1 MSVVLGVD
9 ISSSCIGIGCVENG
23 KNIIHT
29 EMLKPSKKKLPVHF
43 YNTVYEKIG
52 FLIREFDVDDVVIE
66 DLNIRFLKSAK
77 AIFPIHGV
85 VKLASFR
92 EKGVEPSIYHVSTW
106 RYTLLGLKDFTKDEI
121 AEIKKTSKNDS
132 EFKRLSNIK
141 MKVIEYVNGVFD
153 INLTYVENDIADALG
168 LCLAHQVKL
177 GF

>member
-9 ISSSCIGIGCVENG
+9 ISSSCIGIGCVDGE
-23 KNIIHT
+23 NIIHT
-29 EMLKPSKKKLPVHF
+29 EMIKPLKKQTSVHF

-52 FLIREFDVDDVVIE
+52 FLIREYDVDDIVIE
-66 DLNIRFLKSAK
+66 DLNIRFLKSGK
-77 AIFPIHGV
+77 AILPIHGV

-92 EKGVEPSIYHVSTW
+92 EKGVEPFIYHVSTW
-106 RYTLLGLKDFTKDEI
+106 RYTLLKLKDFTKDEI
-121 AEIKKTSKNDS
+121 VEIKKTCKNDA

-141 MKVIEYVNGVFD
+141 NKVIEYVNGVFD
-153 INLTYVENDIADALG
+153 INLTYGENDIADALG